1 MFLSFTRNRKL
12 VNLVMGAFIGQGSM
26 LLTSFVLISTEH
38 PLAGALTTALG
49 VNALLL
55 VVIDWGGQVLQRQA
69 ASADM
74 QTQNPLEFA
83 IARLPILLLVTIALI
98 IVPGE
103 LYGDDGVKRFL
114 LASSVGLWFSIAN
127 MSGFLDV
134 ADEESAYGLIS
145 GLNYLLVA
153 VYVSSSLFFGFSLRI
168 EIAGW
173 INGAALAGIA
183 LMTLRWAQRQQ
194 GARRRASLDRESI
207 GYLIKEG
214 FVVSLTLLP
223 GQVIA
228 RVISVSILGAGGGH
242 EAAKFNFM
250 KSFSGVFNQCVIL
263 LRRSGYSK
271 LHSMTLNSGTRRFR
285 TFSAQYPTILAG
297 VAGLL
302 CGGLALFLIRDRLGL
317 SAALIVAVC
326 THGACWLLSSS
337 YFYHYQIVSWNWLP
351 SLHAILTC
359 MVVVASVLFVTKVDS
374 AVAGILT
381 ELCVSFFCFGI
392 IFLVDRTRVR

>member
-1 MFLSFTRNRKL
+1 MLLSLIRNKKL
-12 VNLVMGAFIGQGSM
+12 VNLVMGALIGQGSM
-26 LLTSFVLISTEH
+26 LLTSFVLISTGH

-69 ASADM
+69 ASAGF
-74 QTQNPLEFA
+74 QTLNPLEFA
-83 IARLPILLLVTIALI
+83 IARLPILLLVTFALI
-98 IVPGE
+98 VVPAE
-103 LYGDDGVKRFL
+103 LYGDAGVKRFL
-114 LASSVGLWFSIAN
+114 LASTIGLWFSIAN

-134 ADEESAYGLIS
+134 ADDESAYGLIS
-145 GLNYLLVA
+145 GLNYFLVA
-153 VYVSSSLFFGFSLRI
+153 IYVTTSLLFGLSLRI
-168 EIAGW
+168 EVAGW
-173 INGAALAGIA
+173 INGAALACIS
-183 LMTLRWAQRQQ
+183 LMTLRWTRRQH
-194 GARRRASLDRESI
+194 GLRRASLDRRSI

-228 RVISVSILGAGGGH
+228 RVISVAILGTGGGQ

-271 LHSMTLNSGTRRFR
+271 LYRTTVDSGNRRFR
-285 TFSAQYPTILAG
+285 TFSTQYSIILVG
-297 VAGLL
+297 VIGLL

-317 SAALIVAVC
+317 SESLILAVC
-326 THGACWLLSSS
+326 VHGACWLISSS

-351 SLHAILTC
+351 SFHAILTC
-359 MVVVASVLFVTKVDS
+359 MVVVTSVLFLTRVES
-374 AVAGILT
+374 AVAGILM
-381 ELCVSFFCFGI
+381 ELCVSFLCFGI
-392 IFLVDRTRVR
+392 IFLADRTRVV

>member
-1 MFLSFTRNRKL
+1 MFLSLIRNRKL

-26 LLTSFVLISTEH
+26 LLTSFILISTGH

-69 ASADM
+69 ASAGM
-74 QTQNPLEFA
+74 QTLNPLEFA
-83 IARLPILLLVTIALI
+83 IARVPILLLVTIALI
-98 IVPGE
+98 VVPGE
-103 LYGDDGVKRFL
+103 LYGDAGVKRFL
-114 LASSVGLWFSIAN
+114 LASSIGLWLSIAN

-145 GLNYLLVA
+145 GLNYFLVA
-153 VYVSSSLFFGFSLRI
+153 LYVSASLVFGFSLRI

-173 INGAALAGIA
+173 INGTALAGIA
-183 LMTLRWAQRQQ
+183 LMTLRWAQRQH
-194 GARRRASLDRESI
+194 GVGRTSLDRRSI
-207 GYLIKEG
+207 GYLIREG

-271 LHSMTLNSGTRRFR
+271 LHRITTKCGNRRFS

-297 VAGLL
+297 VMGLL

-317 SAALIVAVC
+317 SEALIVAVC
-326 THGACWLLSSS
+326 IHGACWLLSSS
-337 YFYHYQIVSWNWLP
+337 YFYHYQVVSWNWLP

-359 MVVVASVLFVTKVDS
+359 MVIVTSVLFIAKVDS
-374 AVAGILT
+374 AVAGILM
-381 ELCVSFFCFGI
+381 ELAVSFCCFGI
-392 IFLVDRTRVR
+392 IFLVDRTRLV

>member
-1 MFLSFTRNRKL
+1 MLLSLIRNKKL

-26 LLTSFVLISTEH
+26 LLTSFALISTRH

-69 ASADM
+69 ASASD
-74 QTQNPLEFA
+74 QTLNPLEFS
-83 IARLPILLLVTIALI
+83 IARLPVLLLVTFALI
-98 IVPGE
+98 VVPAE
-103 LYGDDGVKRFL
+103 LYGDTGVKRFL
-114 LASSVGLWFSIAN
+114 LASMIGLWFSIAN

-134 ADEESAYGLIS
+134 ADDESAYGLIS
-145 GLNYLLVA
+145 GLNYFLVA
-153 VYVSSSLFFGFSLRI
+153 IYVTASLLFGFSLRI
-168 EIAGW
+168 EAAGW
-173 INGAALAGIA
+173 INGTALACIS
-183 LMTLRWAQRQQ
+183 LMTLHWTRRQH
-194 GARRRASLDRESI
+194 GLRRASLDRRSI

-228 RVISVSILGAGGGH
+228 RVISVSILGAGGGQ

-271 LHSMTLNSGTRRFR
+271 LYRTTVNSGNRRFR
-285 TFSAQYPTILAG
+285 TFSTQYSTILVG
-297 VAGLL
+297 VVGLL
-302 CGGLALFLIRDRLGL
+302 CGGVALFLVRDRLGL
-317 SAALIVAVC
+317 SESLILAVC
-326 THGACWLLSSS
+326 VHGACWLLSSS

-351 SLHAILTC
+351 SLHAMLTC
-359 MVVVASVLFVTKVDS
+359 MVVVTSVLFLTRVES
-374 AVAGILT
+374 AVAGILM

-392 IFLVDRTRVR
+392 IFLADRTRVV